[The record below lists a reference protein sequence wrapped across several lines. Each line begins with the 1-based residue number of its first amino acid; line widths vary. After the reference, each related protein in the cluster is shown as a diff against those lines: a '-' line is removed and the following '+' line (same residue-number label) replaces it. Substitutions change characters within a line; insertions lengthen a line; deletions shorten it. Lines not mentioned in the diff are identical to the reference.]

1 MSYVDYRPSTTSA
14 SSSRKHGGYVC
25 MSTVDDLSYTPSAEE
40 KDRDAAQII
49 ATGRRSWK
57 TLKGKGE
64 AVWPPHLEAALIE
77 ALEKY
82 KPDETRSTKT
92 LGRFSMRNRFIS
104 DYIFETT
111 GKRRT
116 PKQVGS
122 RLQQLRDTCKSER
135 ILQLISRR
143 PMEHDSDSTALS
155 SDGNSSSATPPPTDA
170 YGSPTSERSSSGR
183 RNNIWVN
190 IVLEQPSWPSP
201 APVVHIINNNK
212 LMPLVVHLAP
222 LSSTSHVSLNYDSSS
237 SHRLAFMEPT
247 INFASPCAL
256 ALHCS
261 YYVFLDGAGLPI
273 HTEVAPLKCQSS
285 PMQSSGWMYS
295 ASLVPGLWNNLCE
308 SASPTRYTIT
318 QTLYPARA
326 ASSRLNSD
334 NHGESCIT
342 IVYNFTHHESSTGF
356 QLQNLHGSELT
367 LPPPHNHDLPGL
379 NDRSWCSTTT
389 LDWGSS
395 FESSVFGSG
404 TSSSGYPPAIP
415 SISRGGRS
423 TACYQEGWNGQK
435 YTHSL
440 SPLQYC

>member
-1 MSYVDYRPSTTSA
+1 MSYIDYAPSPVSA
-14 SSSRKHGGYVC
+14 GSSRKHGGYVC

-122 RLQQLRDTCKSER
+122 RLQQLRDTCKSDR

-143 PMEHDSDSTALS
+143 PIEHDSESATVS
-155 SDGNSSSATPPPTDA
+155 SDGNSSSTPPPADA
-170 YGSPTSERSSSGR
+170 YYSSGNERSTGSR
-183 RNNIWVN
+183 RNGIWVN

-201 APVVHIINNNK
+201 PPVVHIINNNK

-222 LSSTSHVSLNYDSSS
+222 LSSSSHVSLNYDSSS

-295 ASLVPGLWNNLCE
+295 ASLVPGLWSSLCE

-318 QTLYPARA
+318 QTLYPARSA
-326 ASSRLNSD
+326 ASSRPSSD
-334 NHGESCIT
+334 NNGESCIT

-356 QLQNLHGSELT
+356 HQNLHGSDLT
-367 LPPPHNHDLPGL
+367 LPLPPNHDLPAL
-379 NDRSWCSTTT
+379 SDPRSWCATTT

-395 FESSVFGSG
+395 FDSFGSG
-404 TSSSGYPPAIP
+404 SPPSGYPPAIP
-415 SISRGGRS
+415 SIARGGRS
-423 TACYQEGWNGQK
+423 NGCYPESWNGQK
-435 YTHSL
+435 YTPSL
-440 SPLQYC
+440 SSVQYC